1 MFKRDIR
8 LKRDDFARIARGK
21 RLHSTHF
28 SAIVSPHLKGYAVVV
43 SKKVAKLS
51 VARHLLKRRV
61 LAALRALPLPP
72 ALVIFAKDSAASL
85 SFADIKQELAT
96 LLS

>member
-1 MFKRDIR
+1 MFPQHKR
-8 LKRDDFARIARGK
+8 LKREDFTHIARGR
-21 RLHSTHF
+21 RLHSPHF
-28 SAIVSPHLKGYAVVV
+28 SVVVSPHLKGYAVVV
-43 SKKVAKLS
+43 SKKTAHLS

-72 ALVIFAKDSAASL
+72 ALVVFTKDSATTL
-85 SFADIKQELAT
+85 TFKEIKAELAT